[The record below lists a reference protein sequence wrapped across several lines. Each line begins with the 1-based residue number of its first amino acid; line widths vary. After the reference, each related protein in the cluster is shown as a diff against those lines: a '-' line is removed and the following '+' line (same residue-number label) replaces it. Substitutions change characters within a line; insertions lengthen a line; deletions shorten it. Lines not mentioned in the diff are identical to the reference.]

1 VGRRIQGQRR
11 GRGSPTFRA
20 PSHRYKSDLSH
31 RNVEDSEGQSPSGSR
46 TESGDGDVVSGTVV
60 DVEHDPARSA
70 PVAAV
75 EFEDSGGQS
84 HSGDSDRRL
93 VLAPE
98 GVGVGDEIQVGVSA
112 AIEPGNTLP
121 LAEIPEGVPVC
132 NVEANQGD
140 GGKFARASGVN
151 ATLMSHERNVAVV
164 QLPSGDVKRLD
175 PQCRAT
181 IGVVAGGGRTEKP
194 MIKAGN
200 KYHKAQARGMK
211 YPTVRGVAMNAVDH
225 PFGGGGRQ
233 HPGKPKSISRDAP
246 PGRKVGDI
254 SSRRTGRGG
263 NE

>member
-1 VGRRIQGQRR
+1 MGRRIQGQRR
-11 GRGSPTFRA
+11 GRGTPTFRA
-20 PSHRYKSDLSH
+20 PSHRYKADLSH
-31 RNVEDSEGQSPSGSR
+31 RNVEDA
-46 TESGDGDVVSGTVV
+46 DVVSGTVV
-60 DVEHDPARSA
+60 DIEHDPARSA
-70 PVAAV
+70 PVAAI
-75 EFEDSGGQS
+75 EFED
-84 HSGDSDRRL
+84 GDQRL

-98 GVGVGDEIQVGVSA
+98 GVGVGDRIQIGVSA

-132 NVEANQGD
+132 NVESNQGD

-151 ATLMSHERNVAVV
+151 ATLLSHERDVAVV
-164 QLPSGDVKRLD
+164 QLPSGEMKRLD

-194 MIKAGN
+194 MVKAGN
-200 KYHKAQARGMK
+200 KYHKMKSRGTK
-211 YPTVRGVAMNAVDH
+211 WPKVRGVAMNAVDH

-233 HPGKPKSISRDAP
+233 HPGKPKSISRNAP

-263 NE
+263 DNE

>member
-1 VGRRIQGQRR
+1 MGRRIQGQRR

-20 PSHRYKSDLSH
+20 PSHRYKADLSH
-31 RNVEDSEGQSPSGSR
+31 RNVEE
-46 TESGDGDVVSGTVV
+46 GDVVSGTVV

-75 EFEDSGGQS
+75 EFEDG
-84 HSGDSDRRL
+84 DRRL

-112 AIEPGNTLP
+112 RIEPGNTLP

-132 NVEANQGD
+132 NVEANPGD

-151 ATLMSHERNVAVV
+151 ATLMAHDRNVAVV
-164 QLPSGDVKRLD
+164 QLPSDEVKRLD

-181 IGVVAGGGRTEKP
+181 VGVVAGGGRPEKP
-194 MIKAGN
+194 LVKAGN
-200 KYHKAQARGMK
+200 KYHKMQSRGTK
-211 YPTVRGVAMNAVDH
+211 WPTVRGVAMNAVDH

-233 HPGKPKSISRDAP
+233 HPGKPKSISRNAP

-263 NE
+263 EE

>member
-1 VGRRIQGQRR
+1 MGRRILGQRR
-11 GRGSPTFRA
+11 GRGTPTFRA
-20 PSHRYKSDLSH
+20 PSHRYKAKLDH
-31 RNVEDSEGQSPSGSR
+31 KKEED
-46 TESGDGDVVSGTVV
+46 DDVVRGTIV
-60 DVEHDPARSA
+60 DIEHDPARSA

-75 EFEDSGGQS
+75 EFED
-84 HSGDSDRRL
+84 GDQRL

-98 GVGVGDEIQVGVSA
+98 GVTVGEEIQVGVSA
-112 AIEPGNTLP
+112 EIKPGNTLP

-132 NVEANQGD
+132 NVEANPGD
-140 GGKFARASGVN
+140 GGKFARSSGVN
-151 ATLMSHERNVAVV
+151 ADLITHDRNAAVV
-164 QLPSGDVKRLD
+164 QLPSGEVKRLD

-194 MIKAGN
+194 MVKAGN
-200 KYHKAQARGMK
+200 KYHKMKARGTK
-211 YPTVRGVAMNAVDH
+211 WPRVRGVAMNAVDH

-263 NE
+263 DK